1 MLHFVN
7 SVVCVCL
14 SFLVQSEGANSIID
28 RTQRSGSSILAG
40 RRVRAFRGREMDVS
54 GQGRLVACFVLSSV
68 ALTVDSFVII
78 FLAEHKA
85 WRSAMPLTV
94 PDAAP
99 ALGFSE
105 RSVIWLPIELRPT
118 VEGPAGHRGRAR
130 LRSPR
135 AASAR
140 RARRTTW
147 CAWMHATLCQATCA
161 AAPKVR
167 RQKMAPKLW
176 RATA

>member
-94 PDAAP
+94 P
-99 ALGFSE
+99 
-105 RSVIWLPIELRPT
+105 
-118 VEGPAGHRGRAR
+118 EGPAGHRGRAR